1 MKEVENSLNNSNKTV
16 ILRGNNKEIIEKI
29 MKNKEKTI
37 FHIKRKTSKKLFYL
51 LITNTKIKKIL
62 ISEPVL
68 NQTSKKNIGALKGI
82 GIEVKV
88 IKNKRG
94 RKKKYNEKIIRKI
107 KKYKTAKRKYNI
119 SKTSFYKI
127 KKQKDE

>member
-1 MKEVENSLNNSNKTV
+1 MENSLNNSNKTV